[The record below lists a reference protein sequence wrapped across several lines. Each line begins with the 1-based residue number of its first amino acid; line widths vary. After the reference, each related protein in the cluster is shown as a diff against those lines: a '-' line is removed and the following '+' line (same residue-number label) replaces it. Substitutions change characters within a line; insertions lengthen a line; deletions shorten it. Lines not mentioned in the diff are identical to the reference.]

1 MVETTKGLGPA
12 ATPNS
17 PVEASRAGWGQ
28 RAWNQYLTWPLR
40 RKFAWQLG
48 GAMVMIGIIEA
59 ATLLLLLSAG
69 IRTLSMMAWV
79 VGALGIVAEASG
91 AAALWANARYVT
103 TPIADQIASIRRVVE
118 GDLETVREAPPGR
131 DEVRVLYDAGETLV
145 QRLRTVLYRVLYT
158 GSALVRQTQASSDSV
173 RRVEA
178 TIQRI
183 ASLMTEL
190 RQASMDDVQS
200 LEVVSRSLEELT
212 VAADQIAQ
220 AAEHQAL
227 DAASANEGVSN
238 LAHAIQEAERAEVRG
253 QDAVFQTQGRID
265 DAVQAVGSAL
275 GQIDELPQAIA
286 SANTESQALA
296 QRVHDLEPVV
306 TSIQEIAQQTHMLA
320 LNAAIEA
327 ARAGEAGRGFAVVAE
342 SVRALAEQSLEAAHQ
357 TAVTLRAVSAAIEH
371 GAKETART
379 AEMANRGQSALSGA
393 RTAIAA
399 IPAALQELTRALQ
412 EVGQEVRTA
421 AGTADAVAQKVTSE
435 AAAAEEYAAAVEEM
449 TATIQGLRATAG
461 DLASTAKS
469 NLRLTQAVPEKLETI
484 AQEMDISV
492 GTVLAMT
499 DTVQDLQNL
508 LAEWR
513 LPVATRAVDSYTDA
527 MRSLLSDWSLRI
539 NQLLEEKL
547 TLQDLTF
554 RYELVQPPA
563 LADLFDLGPVTV
575 FDPPKYTC
583 GWDRRVDK
591 TLNAWMEEAT
601 QGAQRNHPGVL
612 RITLVDVNGFV
623 IAEPRAFAGN
633 LVGDPAQ
640 DHKNLVK
647 QWLFDSPGLMSL
659 LRHAGLAD
667 ARLDQRQLL
676 AEEVADCMLPRDSQP
691 FDVLTY
697 RRVTGDLMLDV
708 AVPIYACGLYVGALI
723 GGGPASALI

>member
-1 MVETTKGLGPA
+1 MATKKAAAPEAKAGAQPKKAAMSAPPVAPHAKKAAGGRSAAATAKKPGAVTAGPA
-12 ATPNS
+12 PAPAAKK
-17 PVEASRAGWGQ
+17 AS
-28 RAWNQYLTWPLR
+28 
-40 RKFAWQLG
+40 
-48 GAMVMIGIIEA
+48 A
-59 ATLLLLLSAG
+59 ATGPYAEEPKFLEEQRGLL
-69 IRTLSMMAWV
+69 IT
-79 VGALGIVAEASG
+79 E
-91 AAALWANARYVT
+91 
-103 TPIADQIASIRRVVE
+103 
-118 GDLETVREAPPGR
+118 
-131 DEVRVLYDAGETLV
+131 
-145 QRLRTVLYRVLYT
+145 RTVHV
-158 GSALVRQTQASSDSV
+158 G
-173 RRVEA
+173 
-178 TIQRI
+178 
-183 ASLMTEL
+183 
-190 RQASMDDVQS
+190 
-200 LEVVSRSLEELT
+200 
-212 VAADQIAQ
+212 
-220 AAEHQAL
+220 QAL
-227 DAASANEGVSN
+227 D
-238 LAHAIQEAERAEVRG
+238 LRAEA
-253 QDAVFQTQGRID
+253 D
-265 DAVQAVGSAL
+265 S
-275 GQIDELPQAIA
+275 
-286 SANTESQALA
+286 
-296 QRVHDLEPVV
+296 
-306 TSIQEIAQQTHMLA
+306 LA
-320 LNAAIEA
+320 LE
-327 ARAGEAGRGFAVVAE
+327 REPGDVQFDEESGEGGTVAVDRE
-342 SVRALAEQSLEAAHQ
+342 RDL
-357 TAVTLRAVSAAIEH
+357 
-371 GAKETART
+371 
-379 AEMANRGQSALSGA
+379 ALS
-393 RTAIAA
+393 
-399 IPAALQELTRALQ
+399 
-412 EVGQEVRTA
+412 
-421 AGTADAVAQKVTSE
+421 AQ
-435 AAAAEEYAAAVEEM
+435 AAAAVEEM